1 VPKVTEAHLEARRRQ
16 IVDAALECF
25 AQQGFQGTTVMDIC
39 AAADLSPGAV
49 YRYFRGKE
57 DIIAAVCT
65 KGVETDAKLF
75 ASVGELGL
83 RDGLLRLFEVG
94 MGHLAD
100 EPALTD
106 VRLRVELW
114 AEALRNAQVRAIIAA
129 VTDRYRFWVGDML
142 RAGQDRGEVDP
153 AVDADAAARVLV
165 GIYQAL
171 VRELS
176 LDPGADV
183 AAYVAAAQAIV
194 GGAFWMES
202 RARKEDA
209 HA

>member
-1 VPKVTEAHLEARRRQ
+1 MSTA
-16 IVDAALECF
+16 
-25 AQQGFQGTTVMDIC
+25 
-39 AAADLSPGAV
+39 
-49 YRYFRGKE
+49 
-57 DIIAAVCT
+57 
-65 KGVETDAKLF
+65 TDAL
-75 ASVGELGL
+75 
-83 RDGLLRLFEVG
+83 
-94 MGHLAD
+94 
-100 EPALTD
+100 
-106 VRLRVELW
+106 
-114 AEALRNAQVRAIIAA
+114 
-129 VTDRYRFWVGDML
+129 RYRQVIGHFATGVAIVTCYGPDGPSGLTTNAITSVSLDPLLLLVCFDNGSRTLPAVREAGRFAVNML

-171 VRELS
+171 VRERS